1 MSDLNNL
8 FLMEI
13 EGFNVAKDLEEALK
27 ITQPQQKAW
36 GSLLKTYNSLC
47 KSKKRSKINLF
58 PSCILTY
65 TTLCKLLLTRFAR
78 FGNHCVLKKNPYEIL
93 LGNTL
98 THFFFHFT
106 HLSPYSL
113 NLTLFIRKNC
123 IFLSK
128 KTHEFVKSHKFNS

>member
-47 KSKKRSKINLF
+47 KSKKKGQ
-58 PSCILTY
+58 
-65 TTLCKLLLTRFAR
+65 K
-78 FGNHCVLKKNPYEIL
+78 
-93 LGNTL
+93 
-98 THFFFHFT
+98 
-106 HLSPYSL
+106 
-113 NLTLFIRKNC
+113 
-123 IFLSK
+123 
-128 KTHEFVKSHKFNS
+128 

>member
-98 THFFFHFT
+98 THFFPFFA

-128 KTHEFVKSHKFNS
+128 KLMNS

>member
-47 KSKKRSKINLF
+47 KSKKDQNETYFHHAYSHIQRYVNYNLRDS
-58 PSCILTY
+58 P
-65 TTLCKLLLTRFAR
+65 
-78 FGNHCVLKKNPYEIL
+78 G
-93 LGNTL
+93 LGITV
-98 THFFFHFT
+98 
-106 HLSPYSL
+106 S
-113 NLTLFIRKNC
+113 
-123 IFLSK
+123 
-128 KTHEFVKSHKFNS
+128 

>member
-47 KSKKRSKINLF
+47 KSKKK
-58 PSCILTY
+58 
-65 TTLCKLLLTRFAR
+65 
-78 FGNHCVLKKNPYEIL
+78 VKKKPISIMH
-93 LGNTL
+93 
-98 THFFFHFT
+98 THI
-106 HLSPYSL
+106 Y
-113 NLTLFIRKNC
+113 N
-123 IFLSK
+123 
-128 KTHEFVKSHKFNS
+128 VM

>member
-98 THFFFHFT
+98 THFFPFF
-106 HLSPYSL
+106 L
-113 NLTLFIRKNC
+113 LT
-123 IFLSK
+123 
-128 KTHEFVKSHKFNS
+128 

>member
-36 GSLLKTYNSLC
+36 GSLLKTYNSLW
-47 KSKKRSKINLF
+47 KSKKNQKKPISIMHTHIYNFMKI
-58 PSCILTY
+58 ITY
-65 TTLCKLLLTRFAR
+65 AIRQVWESLCFKR
-78 FGNHCVLKKNPYEIL
+78 KNSYEIL
-93 LGNTL
+93 LENTL
-98 THFFFHFT
+98 THFKII
-106 HLSPYSL
+106 YSL
-113 NLTLFIRKNC
+113 ESLLLCYFASCALILSFSYQKNC

-128 KTHEFVKSHKFNS
+128 KLINS